1 MKRAGQEQSLPG
13 DLCVVRASNSIA
25 ARRVDSNGFDFQ
37 FGHIGIGNI
46 FVIRSHPSS
55 APATSV
61 QCKAVLLAA
70 VPV

>member
-1 MKRAGQEQSLPG
+1 
-13 DLCVVRASNSIA
+13 
-25 ARRVDSNGFDFQ
+25 VDSNGFDFQ